1 MNSKPTI
8 IPVASGKGGVGKSIF
23 AANLAIALAQT
34 GNSAVV
40 ADLDLGGSNLYTC
53 LGMQNNCPGI
63 GDYLKSGVIE
73 FSDLIVQTPIPNL
86 KFLPGDGRTPFTANI
101 SYEQRLRLIQEIKK
115 ISARYIILDLGAGTM
130 FNTLNFYGLA
140 YKGMMI
146 TTFETPS
153 VMNLI
158 MFLRNFMFRVISN
171 GVRHNRKVLDML
183 IAAFQQPITASSREP
198 LTVPHLLKKIGE
210 MDPGA
215 AAQLQKTCSY
225 YRPRIIFNM
234 GDHPD
239 ELHILK
245 KLDTALINGLSLTAD
260 WFGFIFFDDAV
271 RRSAKRKEILIV
283 KYPDSIAAEN
293 IRRIAVRVA
302 KSWDRPIPDSAQRL
316 TEDARKQY
324 KKRSEVRGQG

>member
-1 MNSKPTI
+1 MNSSKPTI

-23 AANLAIALAQT
+23 AANLAIALAQM
-34 GNSAVV
+34 GHAAVV

-53 LGMQNNCPGI
+53 LGMQNKYPGI
-63 GDYLKSGVIE
+63 GDYLRSGTLQ

-101 SYEQRLRLIQEIKK
+101 SYEQRIRLIEEIKK

-130 FNTLNFYGLA
+130 FNILNFYGLA

-153 VMNLI
+153 IMNFI
-158 MFLRNFMFRVISN
+158 MFLRNFMFRVVSN

-183 IAAFQQPITASSREP
+183 IAAFQQPMTVSSREP
-198 LTVPHLLKKIGE
+198 LTVPNLLKKIGE
-210 MDPGA
+210 IDPNL
-215 AAQLQKTCSY
+215 AAQVQKTCSY

-239 ELHILK
+239 ELNILK
-245 KLDTALINGLSLTAD
+245 KLDHALTSGLSVTAD

-271 RRSAKRKEILIV
+271 RRSAKRKEILMV
-283 KYPDSIAAEN
+283 KYPESIAAEN
-293 IRRIAVRVA
+293 IKRIAARVA
-302 KSWDRPIPDSAQRL
+302 ANWDRPIPNSAEGL
-316 TEDARKQY
+316 MEDTRKQY
-324 KKRSEVRGQG
+324 RKRSEVRG